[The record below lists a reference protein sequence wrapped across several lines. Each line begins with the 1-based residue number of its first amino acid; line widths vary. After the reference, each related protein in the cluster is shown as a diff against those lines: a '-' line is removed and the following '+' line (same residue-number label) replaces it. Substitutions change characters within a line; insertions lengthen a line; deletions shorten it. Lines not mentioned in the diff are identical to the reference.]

1 MRRVAHDAHDAKRKQ
16 HPRPQYAESISMLFL
31 CANVGNVGRTVFF
44 AGETCVLAAHELPTM
59 PTASGT

>member
-1 MRRVAHDAHDAKRKQ
+1 
-16 HPRPQYAESISMLFL
+16 MLFL